1 MARAQLSEGLHNLE
15 SLQPTTSCKLAPTPA
30 TKFKQTNRNIRRNFD
45 GTPVLP
51 LVIRGGCTVVQLGQ
65 IVTNRPAFHKPN
77 AIWPL
82 GYTSKRLHT
91 SMSDPTRR
99 VQYVSS
105 VIDGGN
111 SPVFQVTAADEPNRP
126 VVSVTASGA
135 WSQVLKA
142 VNGTPVKNMRH
153 LVELLSAVEAG
164 ETTIDFD
171 CGKSESR
178 AHCVFDTAE
187 AKHCEEE
194 ILGLSKVPT
203 WCSPELLQ

>member
-1 MARAQLSEGLHNLE
+1 MPLQRASINARRYEIYDAIGTIS
-15 SLQPTTSCKLAPTPA
+15 TTIEFKDLDQQSCILADVLA
-30 TKFKQTNRNIRRNFD
+30 HRINVSYDNFK
-45 GTPVLP
+45 G
-51 LVIRGGCTVVQLGQ
+51 
-65 IVTNRPAFHKPN
+65 
-77 AIWPL
+77 
-82 GYTSKRLHT
+82 
-91 SMSDPTRR
+91 
-99 VQYVSS
+99 
-105 VIDGGN
+105 
-111 SPVFQVTAADEPNRP
+111 E
-126 VVSVTASGA
+126 
-135 WSQVLKA
+135 VLKA

-194 ILGLSKVPT
+194 ILGLNKVPT